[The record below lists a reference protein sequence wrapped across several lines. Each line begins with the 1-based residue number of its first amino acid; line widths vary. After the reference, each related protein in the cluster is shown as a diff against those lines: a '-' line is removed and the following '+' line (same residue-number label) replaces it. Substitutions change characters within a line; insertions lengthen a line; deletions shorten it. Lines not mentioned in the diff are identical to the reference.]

1 MVGRDPDE
9 AHRVATP
16 LGLLFERF
24 HRFHAWLLVASAG
37 VVALAIGAV
46 LCGID
51 MAGCLVVLM
60 LAPAVTVVGY
70 EVLGYRQT

>member
-1 MVGRDPDE
+1 MD
-9 AHRVATP
+9 
-16 LGLLFERF
+16 LILF
-24 HRFHAWLLVASAG
+24 LVF
-37 VVALAIGAV
+37 AIVAV

-70 EVLGYRQT
+70 EVLGYRHHAEAL

>member
-1 MVGRDPDE
+1 MYWFLVR
-9 AHRVATP
+9 
-16 LGLLFERF
+16 RF